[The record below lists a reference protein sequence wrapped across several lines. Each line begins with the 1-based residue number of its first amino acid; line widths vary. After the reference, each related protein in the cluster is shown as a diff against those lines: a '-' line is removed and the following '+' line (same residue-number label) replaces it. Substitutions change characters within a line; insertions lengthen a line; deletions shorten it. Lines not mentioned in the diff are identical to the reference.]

1 MKTPSYSKALCIA
14 AAVVTATP
22 QASAFTQQPSTTVK
36 PSLTSVQSSLAS
48 SIYFPGAMM
57 GNNAVYT
64 PDVPKQR
71 LQDTPVP
78 APVPAPIAAAAT
90 PVRKTM
96 ELIDQFKFDATVI
109 FTIIDSD
116 ASGSISKEEF
126 STHLQHAGSSEA
138 FADDLF
144 DSMDLNGDGAISEKE
159 FQTLYLTVPSLRA
172 LPGMGQVVPEKD
184 DDEQEISVN
193 TYDQIIEAG
202 DKLFRSLDVNGSGF
216 IEFAEL
222 QAYMKSLSGSY
233 QEKAMHKVFDL
244 LDVDHDHGLNR
255 HEFRDAYWRYSAFRN
270 ALGESPSS

>member
-1 MKTPSYSKALCIA
+1 
-14 AAVVTATP
+14 
-22 QASAFTQQPSTTVK
+22 
-36 PSLTSVQSSLAS
+36 
-48 SIYFPGAMM
+48 M
-57 GNNAVYT
+57 GNNSVHTT
-64 PDVPKQR
+64 PTVPKQR
-71 LQDTPVP
+71 PQE
-78 APVPAPIAAAAT
+78 APMAAPIGAAAT

-96 ELIDQFKFDATVI
+96 ELIDQFKYDATVI
-109 FTIIDSD
+109 FSIIDSD
-116 ASGSISKEEF
+116 ASGSISKGEF
-126 STHLQHAGSSEA
+126 STHLQHAGSSED

-144 DSMDLNGDGAISEKE
+144 DRMDLNGDGAISEKE

-172 LPGMGQVVPEKD
+172 LPGMGQVVLTEKG
-184 DDEQEISVN
+184 DDEQEVSVI
-193 TYDQIIEAG
+193 TYDKIIEAG
-202 DKLFRSLDVNGSGF
+202 DQLFRSLDVDGSGF